1 MGTVGSCHV
10 FNVEISKIFRKHASL
25 DALQHILQHPS
36 THVQIDKRLVILNKI
51 ENENLMG
58 QITDGGLWDDKTEAT
73 GNAKEVWM

>member
-1 MGTVGSCHV
+1 M
-10 FNVEISKIFRKHASL
+10 
-25 DALQHILQHPS
+25 
-36 THVQIDKRLVILNKI
+36 QIDKRLVILNKI